1 VLDIGCGWG
10 DLAIEAVKRTGCQV
24 TDLTLYVE
32 QMVLA
37 QKRVKAA
44 KLEGQITVL
53 LCDYCQA
60 PKPDG
65 GYDRI
70 VSLQRL
76 EHVGD
81 KFMIQYFESIS
92 SLLNREN
99 GIMVVQGIAIIN
111 SVSTSQASIF
121 SRLVLLLPSLS

>member
-1 VLDIGCGWG
+1 VDGAALLLKPLREPAASYWLNIVRG
-10 DLAIEAVKRTGCQV
+10 AESTRP
-24 TDLTLYVE
+24 
-32 QMVLA
+32 

-44 KLEGQITVL
+44 KLEGQITIL
-53 LCDYCQA
+53 LYDYRQA

-70 VSLQRL
+70 VSVEML

-99 GIMVVQGIAIIN
+99 SIMNFQGMTIIN
-111 SVSTSQASIF
+111 SVSTSQASVF
-121 SRLVLLLPSLS
+121 